1 MRKFFY
7 QFVQTLD
14 LLSLTQNGKYISANT
29 SLKQMKK
36 TIIRKHDCMFL

>member
-1 MRKFFY
+1 MLLVDITSSKKFFY

-14 LLSLTQNGKYISANT
+14 LLNLTQNGKYISANT

-36 TIIRKHDCMFL
+36 TIF